1 MKLMLLY
8 DNSFILENL
17 ANYLNAQKIPY
28 TKTNSRNID
37 NIKDIIKEKKI
48 TNIICDCKISY
59 GKNIFST
66 SFIEDKLDV
75 NIKNNL
81 YFPLL
86 LANMCNADDIHF
98 TYIGD
103 GCIFKRAATGE
114 LTDLNVSAHSIV
126 NNYCEKILT
135 NTRDVLYLRFRYPI
149 IGNFDPRCYITKLST
164 FNKILNT
171 DNSISVLPELF
182 PIIIK
187 MVENKNI
194 GIFNMFDKTPLNS
207 IDLLLNYKYQV
218 DSNTIIK
225 ELNQSEHDA
234 LIGERSNIIMD
245 TPLLD
250 QFCKDNIYK
259 KTQNEEI
266 NDIFTGMKN
275 TCKELKYCLCC
286 MNNNNTLLNLGYQP
300 LANDFHMKN
309 IISKTYPLR
318 LMYCNKCFHCQL
330 SHSVDPSIL
339 FKNYKYVSGTSQ
351 TGLEFFKDNAEFIH
365 KYKKKPGKIL
375 DIACNDGS
383 QLDFFKEL
391 EWETYGIDPAENIC
405 PIAREKGHKVICD
418 FWNDECADKLPIM
431 DVITA
436 QNVFAHTP
444 YIDKFLQSCKKVMDE
459 NTSLFIQTSQRDMI
473 INGEFDTT
481 YHEHISFYNTK
492 SMNILTKRN
501 GLVLNRVL
509 EHSIHGRSYI
519 FEIKLTKDE
528 NIYNVDEHLKIENNL
543 GLYNEK
549 TYDRFKLNA
558 ERCINSLKL
567 TIENYRTNKY
577 KIIGFGASAKGQT
590 LICYGGID
598 LEYII
603 DENPLK
609 IGNYSPK
616 LDIPIVSLEHFKE
629 DKDEKILVV
638 ILAWNFAKEIKEK
651 INKNKG
657 NKNIVIIEKY
667 FPEIII
673 CKNE

>member
-1 MKLMLLY
+1 MKLLLLY

-17 ANYLNAQKIPY
+17 EKYLDSLKIPY
-28 TKTNSRNID
+28 IKTDSRNID
-37 NIKDIIKEKKI
+37 CIKDITKEKKI
-48 TNIICDCKISY
+48 TNIICDCKISH
-59 GKNIFST
+59 GKNIFIT

-75 NIKNNL
+75 NIKKNL
-81 YFPLL
+81 FFPLL
-86 LANMCNADDIHF
+86 LANMCTADDIHF

-103 GCIFKRAATGE
+103 GCIFKRTTSGE
-114 LTDLNVSAHSIV
+114 LTDLNVSTHSIV

-135 NTRDVLYLRFRYPI
+135 KTCDVLFLRFRYPI
-149 IGNFDPRCYITKLST
+149 VGNFDPRCYITKLSM
-164 FNKILNT
+164 FNKILNA
-171 DNSISVLPELF
+171 DNSVSVLPPLF
-182 PIIIK
+182 PIIIDMIEK
-187 MVENKNI
+187 KHV
-194 GIFNMFDKTPLNS
+194 GIFNMFRKTPLNS

-218 DSNTIIK
+218 DSNIIIK
-225 ELNQSEHDA
+225 ELTQSEHDT

-259 KTQNEEI
+259 KTQNDI

-275 TCKELKYCLCC
+275 ICKELKYCLCC
-286 MNNNNTLLNLGYQP
+286 MNNNHTLLNLGNKP
-300 LANDFHMKN
+300 LANDFHAKN

-351 TGLEFFKDNAEFIH
+351 TGLAYFKENAEFIH
-365 KYKKKPGKIL
+365 KYKTTGKIL

-383 QLDFFKEL
+383 QLNFFKEL
-391 EWETYGIDPAENIC
+391 GWKTYGVDPAENIC
-405 PIAREKGHKVICD
+405 PIARERGHDVICD

-444 YIDKFLQSCKKVMDE
+444 HVDKFLQSCKKVMDE

-481 YHEHISFYNTK
+481 YHEHISFYNTQ

-519 FEIKLTKDE
+519 FEIKLIKDE
-528 NIYNVDEHLKIENNL
+528 EIYNVDEHLKIENNL
-543 GLYNEK
+543 GLYNER
-549 TYDRFKLNA
+549 TYDKFKFNA
-558 ERCINSLKL
+558 ERSINHLKFV
-567 TIENYRTNKY
+567 IEKHRNNGY
-577 KIIGFGASAKGQT
+577 KCIGFGAAAKGQT
-590 LICYGGID
+590 LICYGNID

-629 DKDEKILVV
+629 DKDEKILII

-657 NKNIVIIEKY
+657 NKDIVIIEKY
-667 FPEIII
+667 FPKIII
-673 CKNE
+673 N

>member
-1 MKLMLLY
+1 MKLLLIF
-8 DNSFILENL
+8 DSSLILENL
-17 ANYLNAQKIPY
+17 AKYLDTVNISYFKVSCKI
-28 TKTNSRNID
+28 N
-37 NIKDIIKEKKI
+37 DIMNTINNNDI
-48 TNIICDCKISY
+48 TNVICDSKKSY
-59 GKNIFST
+59 GKNVYST
-66 SFIEDKLDV
+66 AFIEDKLDI

-86 LANMCNADDIHF
+86 LASKCNQLDVHL

-103 GCIFKRAATGE
+103 GCIFKYDKNGG
-114 LTDLNVSAHSIV
+114 LTDLNISSHAIV

-135 NTRDVLYLRFRYPI
+135 RVCKILYLRIRYPI
-149 IGNFDPRCYITKLST
+149 MGNHDPRCYLTKLST
-164 FNKILNT
+164 FNKILDTN
-171 DNSISVLPELF
+171 NSISIMPSLFHIMIEL
-182 PIIIK
+182 
-187 MVENKNI
+187 VKNERT
-194 GIFNMFDKTPLNS
+194 GIFNMFDNTPVNS
-207 IDLLLNYKYQV
+207 MELLLNYKHKV
-218 DSNTIIK
+218 DSNIIIN
-225 ELNQSEHDA
+225 EMSEKKHN
-234 LIGERSNIIMD
+234 LIIGERSNIIMENDNLKKFCRD
-245 TPLLD
+245 TNLTVND
-250 QFCKDNIYK
+250 
-259 KTQNEEI
+259 TNESI
-266 NDIFTGMKN
+266 NDILSNMKN
-275 TCKELKYCLCC
+275 TCREIKHCLCC
-286 MNNNNTLLNLGYQP
+286 LNGNKVLLNLGNQP
-300 LANDFHMKN
+300 LANDFHSSN
-309 IISKTYPLR
+309 TISKIYPLR
-318 LMYCNKCFHCQL
+318 LMYCRECFHCQL
-330 SHSVDPSIL
+330 SHSVNPSIL

-351 TGLEFFKDNAEFIH
+351 TGLKFFEDNAEFIH

-391 EWETYGIDPAENIC
+391 GWETYGIDPAENIC
-405 PIAREKGHKVICD
+405 PIAREKGHTVICD
-418 FWNDECADKLPIM
+418 FWNDKCAKELPIM

-444 YIDKFLQSCKKVMDE
+444 YIDKFLQSCKKVMDD

-492 SMNILTKRN
+492 SMNILIKRN

-558 ERCINSLKL
+558 ERCINNLKL
-567 TIENYRTNKY
+567 TIEKHRNNGY
-577 KIIGFGASAKGQT
+577 KCIGFGAAAKGQT
-590 LICYGGID
+590 LICYGNID

-651 INKNKG
+651 TNKNKG

-673 CKNE
+673 N